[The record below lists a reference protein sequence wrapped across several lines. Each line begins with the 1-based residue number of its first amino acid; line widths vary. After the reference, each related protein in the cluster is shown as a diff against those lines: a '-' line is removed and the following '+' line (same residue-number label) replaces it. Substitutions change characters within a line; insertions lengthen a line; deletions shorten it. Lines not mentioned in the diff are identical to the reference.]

1 MVEQPMVAQ
10 RRRRFEMAADRIEQE
25 IVIEAPPEVVWEL
38 VTNPEHIGAWFGD
51 AAEIDLRPGGDAA
64 FSWEAHGRFLARVE
78 KVEPPR
84 FFSYRWSRPKDTPP
98 AEGNSTLVEFS
109 LSAEGGG
116 TRLTVVESGF
126 AALDRS
132 EDEKASQLADN
143 TEGWTIELGHLR
155 EYAEHVRLRAS

>member
-1 MVEQPMVAQ
+1 MVAHTQ
-10 RRRRFEMAADRIEQE
+10 REVEMVADRIERE

-38 VTNPEHIGAWFGD
+38 VTDPEHVGAWFGD
-51 AAEIDLRPGGDAA
+51 AAEIDLRPGGDVALT
-64 FSWEAHGRFLARVE
+64 WEGHGTYLARVE

-84 FFSYRWSRPKDTPP
+84 FFSFRWARPTDTPP

-109 LSAEGGG
+109 LSAEREG

-126 AALDRS
+126 AALARS
-132 EDEKASQLADN
+132 EDEKAKHLADN

-155 EYAEHVRLRAS
+155 EYAARVGSRAR